1 MAFENDG
8 VNSDG
13 DPLLKVYL
21 QNPTDTFRFRRQ
33 FTPTYEADVPYED
46 RYLIDNHET
55 IPEYN
60 MRKLFIDLEALQF
73 IQGESPFD
81 CDRPNDPRDR
91 QEINVVGAY
100 DNYRAVYPMDSTRN
114 FADAIIGDSNK
125 FVKHPN
131 PSYDTVVEFDGV
143 QVV

>member
-1 MAFENDG
+1 MVKQQKLRTGWKVLEVPRKVPVHLVRSTIDDYLWDIDVTFENDDSS

-46 RYLIDNHET
+46 RYLIDNHKT

-73 IQGESPFD
+73 IQESLSTVIDLMNPEI
-81 CDRPNDPRDR
+81 DR
-91 QEINVVGAY
+91 
-100 DNYRAVYPMDSTRN
+100 
-114 FADAIIGDSNK
+114 K
-125 FVKHPN
+125 
-131 PSYDTVVEFDGV
+131 
-143 QVV
+143 